1 MTIFRGLPASGKTTK
16 SLELMKKHGNTVRIN
31 KDSLRTMLHGD
42 VFNGYNES
50 ITRSMS
56 RMIAKECLRDGIN
69 VIIDDTNLNPRT
81 EKSWTDLA
89 VELNSKIEYQ
99 NMSDISVEEC
109 IKRDETREKKVGKS
123 VIQKMGLQY
132 LDYWKGQK
140 VVISDLD
147 GTLCNID
154 HRLKYAKGE
163 DKNWKKFFE
172 GIKDDILRKEVFDK
186 ILDYNVGVRL
196 ILVSARPETYRS
208 ETEEWLA
215 DNGVFFDALI
225 MREDNDKRDDTLVKQ
240 DMYEKYLKNLNIIKV
255 FDDRP
260 RIVRMWREK
269 GLEVEDVGSGVEF

>member
-1 MTIFRGLPASGKTTK
+1 
-16 SLELMKKHGNTVRIN
+16 
-31 KDSLRTMLHGD
+31 
-42 VFNGYNES
+42 
-50 ITRSMS
+50 
-56 RMIAKECLRDGIN
+56 MIAKECLRDGIN